1 EGCLAGAGA
10 TVLHEGDNRLVVPM
24 EPVRDAT
31 LELVVRDEIGRAVPD
46 VRVEWLG
53 SWPEPCAPVG
63 EHRGEGGRILV
74 PVGAGLHDLR
84 VIGPDGSSETLD
96 VRIRRGAWQSRH
108 VTLPSPVQVAVE
120 EPPTPVG
127 VEVPR

>member
-1 EGCLAGAGA
+1 VTA
-10 TVLHEGDNRLVVPM
+10 
-24 EPVRDAT
+24 VRVGVAA
-31 LELVVRDEIGRAVPD
+31 VVR
-46 VRVEWLG
+46 
-53 SWPEPCAPVG
+53 
-63 EHRGEGGRILV
+63 EGGRILV